1 MNQTSQQ
8 NVFVGFGFGA
18 IQAGLFLY
26 EAFKGGFF
34 NRLVV
39 AEVVPEIVEAVR
51 NQGGRFWVNIAF
63 AGKIESVEV
72 GPVEIFNPGVDED
85 RARLVEAVAQAQEIS
100 TAVPSVAFYNR
111 GGEAAIHRILAE
123 GLKKKLNE
131 NHTPAILYAA
141 ENHNHAAEILQELVA
156 PEIRAE
162 MRQAFF
168 SRIWFLN
175 TVIGKMSG
183 VVTSQAQIKE
193 QALSAITPADPRAF
207 LVESF
212 NKILISKIAFGPHI
226 HFQRG
231 IKSFVEK
238 DDLLPFEE
246 AKLYGHNATHALAAY
261 LALSCGLKYIA
272 EIKNHPDLLS
282 FVRAAFL
289 KESGET
295 LIRKHRGVDPLFTPE
310 GYALYAD
317 DLLERMTNPYLRDS
331 VERVGRDPERKLGWG
346 DRLIG
351 TMREALKQNVLP
363 RRYALGAAAALVLL
377 EPRAADPGWPV
388 EPVLLRLW
396 NVDNGSS
403 SEQEKILAIIE
414 DARRL
419 LGRWRQQNY
428 CDLEKLAGISAK

>member
-1 MNQTSQQ
+1 MVNKISQQ
-8 NVFVGFGFGA
+8 HVFVGFGFGP

-51 NQGGRFWVNIAF
+51 RQGGRFWINIAF
-63 AGKIESVEV
+63 ADKIESIEV
-72 GPVEIFNPGVDED
+72 GPVRIFNPVVNED
-85 RARLVEAVAQAQEIS
+85 RARLIEAVAQAQEIS
-100 TAVPSVAFYNR
+100 TAVPSTDFYNQ
-111 GGEAAIHRILAE
+111 GEEAAIHRILAE
-123 GLKKKLNE
+123 GLKKKLKDNGM
-131 NHTPAILYAA
+131 PAVIYAA
-141 ENHNHAAEILQELVA
+141 ENNNHAAEILRELVKA
-156 PEIRAE
+156 EIPNE
-162 MRQAFF
+162 MRKAFF
-168 SRIWFLN
+168 SRILFLN

-193 QALSAITPADPRAF
+193 QALSTITPTDTRAF

-212 NKILISKIAFGPHI
+212 NKILISKIAFDQNI

-261 LALSCGLKYIA
+261 LALVCGLKYIA
-272 EIKNHPDLLS
+272 EIKNHPGLLS

-289 KESGET
+289 EESGET
-295 LIRKHRGVDPLFTPE
+295 LIRKHRGVDPLFTSE

-331 VERVGRDPERKLGWG
+331 VKRVGRDLERKLGWG

-351 TMREALKQNVLP
+351 TMREALKQNVMP
-363 RRYALGAAAALVLL
+363 RRYALGAAAALTLL
-377 EPRAADPGWPV
+377 EPRAADPAWPV
-388 EPVLLRLW
+388 ESVLLSLW
-396 NVDNGSS
+396 NVGSCCP
-403 SEQEKILAIIE
+403 SEQKKILAIIQ
-414 DARRL
+414 DAQRL
-419 LGRWRQQNY
+419 LCHWRLQNY
-428 CDLEKLAGISAK
+428 CDLEKLAGVE

>member
-1 MNQTSQQ
+1 MNKTPQQ

-51 NQGGRFWVNIAF
+51 KQGGRFWVNIAF
-63 AGKIESVEV
+63 AGKIEPVEV
-72 GPVEIFNPGVDED
+72 GPISIFNPAVNED
-85 RARLVEAVAQAQEIS
+85 RACLIEAVAQAQEIS

-111 GGEAAIHRILAE
+111 GGEAAIHRILSE
-123 GLKKKLNE
+123 GLKKKLND
-131 NHTPAILYAA
+131 NCAPAVIYAA
-141 ENHNHAAEILQELVA
+141 ENNNHAAEILQESVA
-156 PEIRAE
+156 AEIPDE
-162 MRQAFF
+162 MRKAFF
-168 SRIWFLN
+168 SRILFLN

-183 VVTSQAQIKE
+183 VVTGQAQIKE
-193 QALSAITPADPRAF
+193 QALSTITPTDTRAF

-212 NKILISKIAFGPHI
+212 NKILISKIAFAQNI

-231 IKSFVEK
+231 IQSFVEK

-246 AKLYGHNATHALAAY
+246 AKLFGHNATHALAAY
-261 LALSCGLKYIA
+261 LALAGGLEYIA
-272 EIKNHPDLLS
+272 EIKNHPGLLS

-289 KESGET
+289 EESGET

-351 TMREALKQNVLP
+351 TMREALKQNVMP
-363 RRYALGAAAALVLL
+363 RHYALGAAAALVLL
-377 EPRAADPGWPV
+377 EPRAADPDWPM
-388 EPVLLRLW
+388 ESVLLPIW
-396 NVDNGSS
+396 NVDNCCP
-403 SEQEKILAIIE
+403 SEQKIILAIIQ
-414 DARRL
+414 DARQL
-419 LGRWRQQNY
+419 LCRWRLRNY
-428 CDLEKLAGISAK
+428 CDLEELAGWE